1 MGQTGNSGEK
11 KSSKKISQI
20 NLDND
25 EKKDINSYYNNF
37 INENKE
43 FLYDKFIFETFLNLS
58 DYNLKDNL
66 TSFLNSYYNEK
77 KYTNLILDNKYS
89 IFDILALSNILI
101 KSNTNFDD
109 SLYFRKNTFLILY
122 DILKGKILSYEED
135 QNSMNINILLQLFN
149 FTTLIYFNKF
159 KKKSH
164 KKKKEHPYKEILTE
178 DFNLEMID
186 FIKSNI
192 NPKNERENPITLQNL
207 QEFIDNKLYALD
219 GYLKNY
225 FKTTLFNKLNDEFYN
240 SINPFPIFSEAPS
253 TIPIYQFFFF
263 CLSNTNIS
271 NKPYAFKLYDCKT
284 QGYNLSDLIYS
295 FIGFTGP
302 IIILLTHYNEEG
314 DNIILGMYLNN
325 DFKECFEKFCGDDL
339 SMIFTIEPKMTFYK
353 CIGDKDYILFIS
365 SKNQKFSKTK
375 PGIGM
380 GFKRGEIRFWLD
392 SNELFS
398 QSYFNQYDDVFEE
411 GTPFKEMK
419 EKLNIGNIEVFG
431 FGNEDDL
438 QTLERKQQRDK
449 QLCDK
454 MKKVDK
460 FAFANSDFDKE
471 MFFSK
476 GYAHRAQME
485 ARQGS

>member
-1 MGQTGNSGEK
+1 MGQKGNSGEK
-11 KSSKKISQI
+11 ISNNKIPWI
-20 NLDND
+20 TLEDD
-25 EKKDINSYYNNF
+25 EKKNISSYYKNYL
-37 INENKE
+37 NEQKQ
-43 FLYDKFIFETFLNLS
+43 FSFDKFIFDSFLNLS
-58 DYNLKDNL
+58 DNIKTNLI
-66 TSFLNSYYNEK
+66 SYLNSYYTEK
-77 KYTNLILDNKYS
+77 KYDSLIKDNNLK
-89 IFDILALSNILI
+89 IFDVISLSNILI
-101 KSNTNFDD
+101 KTNANFDD
-109 SLYFRKNTFLILY
+109 SIYFRKNTLLILY

-135 QNSMNINILLQLFN
+135 QNSMDLKLLVDIFN
-149 FTTLIYFNKF
+149 FTTIIYFNKF
-159 KKKSH
+159 KKKSS
-164 KKKKEHPYKEILTE
+164 KKKKEHPYKEILKE
-178 DFNLEMID
+178 DFNNEMTD

-192 NPKNERENPITLQNL
+192 NPKEEKDNPITLQNL

-219 GYLKNY
+219 GFLKTY
-225 FKTTLFNKLNDEFYN
+225 FKTTFLNKSNDEFYN
-240 SINPFPIFSEAPS
+240 SINPFPLFSEAPS
-253 TIPIYQFFFF
+253 TLPIYQFFFF

-302 IIILLTHYNEEG
+302 VIILISHYNEDG
-314 DNIILGMYLNN
+314 DSIILGMYLNS

-339 SMIFTIEPKMTFYK
+339 SMIFSIEPKMNFYK
-353 CIGDKDYILFIS
+353 CIGDKDNILFIS

-380 GFKRGEIRFWLD
+380 GFRRGEIRFWLD